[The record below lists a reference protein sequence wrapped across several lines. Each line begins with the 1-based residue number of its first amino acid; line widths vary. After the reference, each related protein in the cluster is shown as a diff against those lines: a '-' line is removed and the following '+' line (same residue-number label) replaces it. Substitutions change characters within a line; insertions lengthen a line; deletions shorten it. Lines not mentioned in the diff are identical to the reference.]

1 MPESPTRVLSK
12 ARAVLDCFLPDN
24 KPMSL
29 TEVAGATGL
38 PLTTAQRLLRSL
50 VAEEFISREGT
61 RYRLGLGL
69 IGWASAAQRGLNVID
84 AARRGMESL
93 RDETDE
99 TVTLHMREG
108 LQRICVASA
117 ASRQVISARS
127 EPGQVT
133 VLQGGAP
140 SKILMAWDDEVIHR
154 VLDRGLVRLTPNT
167 VTDPDQFLRELEVVR
182 ERGYARSSEENALG
196 VASVCVPVRDSTG
209 KVIAALCIGGPVSRT
224 TPEWLE
230 QHRKQVEDVARTVS
244 AAMGW
249 RGDSG
254 LA

>member
-12 ARAVLDCFLPDN
+12 ARAVLDCFRPDN

-29 TEVAGATGL
+29 TEVATATEL

-50 VAEEFISREGT
+50 VAEEFLSREGT

-84 AARRGMESL
+84 AARRGMERL
-93 RDETDE
+93 RDESDE

-117 ASRQVISARS
+117 PSRQVISARS
-127 EPGQVT
+127 EPGQVF
-133 VLQGGAP
+133 VLQSGAP
-140 SKILMAWDDEVIHR
+140 SKILMAWDDEVINR
-154 VLDRGLVRLTPNT
+154 VLERGLVQLAPNT
-167 VTDPDQFLRELEVVR
+167 VTDPDKFLRELEMVR
-182 ERGYARSSEENALG
+182 ERGYARSSEENAAG
-196 VASVCVPVRDSTG
+196 VASVCVPVRDSAG
-209 KVIAALCIGGPVSRT
+209 RVIAALCVGGPVSRT
-224 TPEWLE
+224 TPKWLE
-230 QHRKQVEDVARTVS
+230 QHRKQVEDVARAVS

-249 RGDSG
+249 RDPDPV
-254 LA
+254 